1 MPRDIVTSENR
12 EEFIEKKMAEKAGKK
27 PVMMDEELDPK
38 ARAKKMNDE
47 QFERVKNHPKYAML
61 KMKLG
66 KKGAMDAIL
75 KELNDKQ

>member
-1 MPRDIVTSENR
+1 MPLVTSENR
-12 EEFIEKKMAEKAGKK
+12 EEFIKSEMAKRAGKNL
-27 PVMMDEELDPK
+27 MSDEEMDAK
-38 ARAKKMNDE
+38 AKAKKMNDD
-47 QFERVKNHPKYAML
+47 QFERVRRHPKYAML